1 MSNLSTNLPP
11 VPPAVP
17 PAVPHV
23 GSPPY
28 HGVDAADDEIDLREL
43 FTVLW
48 RGKLLIVG
56 VTLLFA
62 IGAVVYALSLPNVY
76 RSEALLAPASEAGGG
91 GLASKLGGLS
101 GLAGMAGIS
110 LPGGGADKTALG
122 LEVMQ
127 SRAFIEHFIDQHA
140 LLVPL
145 MAATGWNAE
154 TGELLIDADVYDVVN
169 QAWVREAKPPRRSKP
184 SAQEA
189 YEEFQK
195 VLAVAEDK
203 KTGFV
208 NLSVEHFS
216 PIVAQQWVT
225 WLVQDVND
233 VMREQEVS
241 EAERSITYLKG
252 QVAATSLT
260 DLQSMF
266 FELIQGQTETIML
279 AKVRE
284 EYLFKTIDPAIVPE
298 QKYGPK
304 RALICVLGTLLGG
317 MLAVLLVL
325 IRHYAFKPE
334 ESV

>member
-17 PAVPHV
+17 HV

-28 HGVDAADDEIDLREL
+28 HGSDVADDEIDLREL

-154 TGELLIDADVYDVVN
+154 TGELLIDADIYDVVN
-169 QAWVREAKPPRRSKP
+169 QAWVRESNPPRQSMP

-189 YEEFQK
+189 YEEFQSLL
-195 VLAVAEDK
+195 VVVEDK
-203 KTGFV
+203 TTEFV
-208 NLSVEHFS
+208 SLSVEHVS
-216 PIVAQQWVT
+216 PVVAQLWVT
-225 WLVQDVND
+225 WLVQDVNN

-241 EAERSITYLKG
+241 EAERAITYLKG
-252 QVAATSLT
+252 QVANTSLT
-260 DLQSMF
+260 DLQAMF
-266 FELIQGQTETIML
+266 FELIQSQTETIML

-284 EYLFKTIDPAIVPE
+284 EYLFKVIDPAIVPE

>member
-17 PAVPHV
+17 PVV
-23 GSPPY
+23 SQPY
-28 HGVDAADDEIDLREL
+28 HGIDAADDEIDLREL

-62 IGAVVYALSLPNVY
+62 IGAVVYALSLPNIY
-76 RSEALLAPASEAGGG
+76 RSEALLAPATEAGGG
-91 GLASKLGGLS
+91 GSALGGLS

-127 SRAFIEHFIDQHA
+127 SRAFIERLFDQHE

-145 MAATGWNAE
+145 MAATGWNVQ
-154 TGELLIDADVYDVVN
+154 TGELLLDADAYDAVN
-169 QAWVREAKPPRRSKP
+169 ETWLREPDPPRQSKP

-189 YEEFQK
+189 YGKFQK

-225 WLVQDVND
+225 WLVQDVNN

-252 QVAATSLT
+252 QVANTSLT
-260 DLQSMF
+260 DLQAMF
-266 FELIQGQTETIML
+266 FELIQSQTETIML

-304 RALICVLGTLLGG
+304 RARICVLGTLLGG

>member
-1 MSNLSTNLPP
+1 
-11 VPPAVP
+11 
-17 PAVPHV
+17 
-23 GSPPY
+23 
-28 HGVDAADDEIDLREL
+28 
-43 FTVLW
+43 
-48 RGKLLIVG
+48 
-56 VTLLFA
+56 
-62 IGAVVYALSLPNVY
+62 
-76 RSEALLAPASEAGGG
+76 
-91 GLASKLGGLS
+91 
-101 GLAGMAGIS
+101 MAGIS

-127 SRAFIEHFIDQHA
+127 SRAFIEHFIDQHE

-145 MAATGWNAE
+145 MAATGWNVQ
-154 TGELLIDADVYDVVN
+154 TGELLIDADAYDAAN
-169 QAWVREAKPPRRSKP
+169 ETWVREPDPPRQSKP

-189 YEEFQK
+189 YEEFRK
-195 VLAVAEDK
+195 VLAVSKDK
-203 KTGFV
+203 ETGFV

-225 WLVQDVND
+225 WMVQDLNN

-241 EAERSITYLKG
+241 EAERAITYLKG
-252 QVAATSLT
+252 QVANTSLT
-260 DLQSMF
+260 DLQAMF
-266 FELIQGQTETIML
+266 FELIQSQTETIML

-298 QKYGPK
+298 EKYGPK

>member
-28 HGVDAADDEIDLREL
+28 HGSDAADDEIDLREL

-62 IGAVVYALSLPNVY
+62 IGAVAYALSLTNVY
-76 RSEALLAPASEAGGG
+76 RSEALLAPASQDGG
-91 GLASKLGGLS
+91 ASKLGGLS
-101 GLAGMAGIS
+101 GLAGMAGIA

-122 LEVMQ
+122 LEVLK
-127 SRAFIEHFIDQHA
+127 SRAFIGSFIEEHE

-145 MAATGWNAE
+145 MAAKGWNAE
-154 TGELLIDADVYDVVN
+154 TGELLIDTDVYDVVN
-169 QAWVREAKPPRRSKP
+169 QAWVREAKPPRQSMP

-189 YEEFQK
+189 YEEFQSLL
-195 VLAVAEDK
+195 VVAEDK
-203 KTGFV
+203 TTEFV
-208 NLSVEHFS
+208 SLSVEHVS
-216 PIVAQQWVT
+216 PVVAQQWVT
-225 WLVQDVND
+225 WLVQDVNN

-241 EAERSITYLKG
+241 EAERAITYLKG
-252 QVAATSLT
+252 QVANTSLT
-260 DLQSMF
+260 DLQAMF
-266 FELIQGQTETIML
+266 FELIQSQTETIML

-284 EYLFKTIDPAIVPE
+284 EYLFKVIDPAIVPE

>member
-17 PAVPHV
+17 PAVPPV
-23 GSPPY
+23 ESPPY
-28 HGVDAADDEIDLREL
+28 HGSDAADDEIDLREL

-62 IGAVVYALSLPNVY
+62 IGAVVYALSLTNVY
-76 RSEALLAPASEAGGG
+76 RSEALLAPASQDGG
-91 GLASKLGGLS
+91 ASKLGGLS
-101 GLAGMAGIS
+101 GLAGMAGIA

-122 LEVMQ
+122 LEVLK
-127 SRAFIEHFIDQHA
+127 SRAFIGGFIEEHE

-145 MAATGWNAE
+145 MAAKGWNAE

-169 QAWVREAKPPRRSKP
+169 QAWLREAKPPRRSKP

-225 WLVQDVND
+225 WLVQDVNN

>member
-17 PAVPHV
+17 PVV
-23 GSPPY
+23 SQPY
-28 HGVDAADDEIDLREL
+28 HGIDAADDEIDLREL

-62 IGAVVYALSLPNVY
+62 IGAVVVALSLPNVY

-127 SRAFIEHFIDQHA
+127 SRAFIEHFIDQHE

-145 MAATGWNAE
+145 MAATDWNEE
-154 TGELLIDADVYDVVN
+154 TGELLIDADAYDAVN
-169 QAWVREAKPPRRSKP
+169 QTWVREPDPPRQSKP

-189 YEEFQK
+189 YEEFQNI
-195 VLAVAEDK
+195 LAVSKDK
-203 KTGFV
+203 ETGFV

-225 WLVQDVND
+225 WLVQDVNN

-252 QVAATSLT
+252 QVANTSLT
-260 DLQSMF
+260 DLQTMF

>member
-11 VPPAVP
+11 VPP
-17 PAVPHV
+17 V
-23 GSPPY
+23 GSEPY
-28 HGVDAADDEIDLREL
+28 HGSDAADDEIDLREL

-62 IGAVVYALSLPNVY
+62 IGAVVYALSLTNVY
-76 RSEALLAPASEAGGG
+76 RSEALLAPAGESGG
-91 GLASKLGGLS
+91 ASKLGGLS
-101 GLAGMAGIS
+101 GLAGMAGIA
-110 LPGGGADKTALG
+110 LPGGGGADKTALG
-122 LEVMQ
+122 LEVLK
-127 SRAFIEHFIDQHA
+127 SRAFLGDFIEEHE

-145 MAATGWNAE
+145 MAAKGWNAQ

-169 QAWVREAKPPRRSKP
+169 QTWLRDPNPPRQSKP

-195 VLAVAEDK
+195 VLAVAKDK
-203 KTGFV
+203 KTEFV
-208 NLSVEHFS
+208 SVSVEHVS

-225 WLVQDVND
+225 WLVQDVNN
-233 VMREQEVS
+233 VLREQEVS
-241 EAERSITYLKG
+241 EAERAITYLKG
-252 QVAATSLT
+252 QVANTSLT
-260 DLQSMF
+260 DLQAMF
-266 FELIQGQTETIML
+266 FELIQSQTETIML

-284 EYLFKTIDPAIVPE
+284 EYLFKVIDPAIVPE

-317 MLAVLLVL
+317 MLAILLVL

>member
-11 VPPAVP
+11 VPP
-17 PAVPHV
+17 V

-28 HGVDAADDEIDLREL
+28 HGIDAADDEIDLREL

-62 IGAVVYALSLPNVY
+62 IGAVVYALSLTNVY
-76 RSEALLAPASEAGGG
+76 RSEALLAPAGESGG
-91 GLASKLGGLS
+91 ASKLGGLS
-101 GLAGMAGIS
+101 GLAGMAGIA
-110 LPGGGADKTALG
+110 LPGGGGADKTALG
-122 LEVMQ
+122 LEVLK
-127 SRAFIEHFIDQHA
+127 SRAFIGDFIEEHE

-145 MAATGWNAE
+145 MAAKGWNAQ

-169 QAWVREAKPPRRSKP
+169 QTWLRDPNPPRQSKP

-189 YEEFQK
+189 FQAFNARLF
-195 VLAVAEDK
+195 VSPDK
-203 KTGFV
+203 ASGFV
-208 NLSVEHFS
+208 SVSVEHVS

-225 WLVQDVND
+225 WLVQDVNN
-233 VMREQEVS
+233 VLREQEVS
-241 EAERSITYLKG
+241 EAERAITYLKG
-252 QVAATSLT
+252 QVANTSLT
-260 DLQSMF
+260 DLQAMF
-266 FELIQGQTETIML
+266 FELIQSQTETIML

-284 EYLFKTIDPAIVPE
+284 EYLFKVIDPAIVPE